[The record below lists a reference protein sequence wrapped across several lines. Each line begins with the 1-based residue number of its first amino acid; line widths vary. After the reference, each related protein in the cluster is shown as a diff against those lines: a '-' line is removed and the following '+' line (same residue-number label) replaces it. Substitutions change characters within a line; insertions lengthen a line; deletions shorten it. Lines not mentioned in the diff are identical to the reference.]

1 MVDDNAVL
9 RLTAVPVTE
18 MVVKL
23 GVIKNADD
31 DIVEKDSI
39 ESAITTARIRQCVI
53 IFIDNVCLLSI
64 VLLMDV
70 FFS

>member
-53 IFIDNVCLLSI
+53 IVIDNV
-64 VLLMDV
+64 
-70 FFS
+70 